1 MCLRFFV
8 IAFLTLNLT
17 LSLTLSLNL
26 NPMNRRFGHE
36 DLEDYDYDYEKIR
49 KNVRYARR

>member
-8 IAFLTLNLT
+8 IAFLTLN
-17 LSLTLSLNL
+17 LTLSLNL